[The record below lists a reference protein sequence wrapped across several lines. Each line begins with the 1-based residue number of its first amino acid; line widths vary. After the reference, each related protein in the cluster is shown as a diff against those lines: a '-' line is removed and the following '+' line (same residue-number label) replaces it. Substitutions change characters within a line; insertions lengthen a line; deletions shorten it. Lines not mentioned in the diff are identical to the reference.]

1 MKILLALKIYY
12 SKKKERLCVMMCQHF
27 FDQIV
32 LFNPFQFDEKN
43 LESILRAKNKFWFF
57 QILTG
62 FFKDFVHQQFET
74 KTENLNSGPSKI
86 NKIRH
91 EFFSSKWKII
101 ELLIAQLTHRVFS
114 WFA

>member
-43 LESILRAKNKFWFF
+43 LESILRAKNKS
-57 QILTG
+57 
-62 FFKDFVHQQFET
+62 D
-74 KTENLNSGPSKI
+74 
-86 NKIRH
+86 
-91 EFFSSKWKII
+91 FFSNFNGFLQRFCTPTI
-101 ELLIAQLTHRVFS
+101 
-114 WFA
+114 

>member
-32 LFNPFQFDEKN
+32 FVFNPFQFDEKN
-43 LESILRAKNKFWFF
+43 LESILRAKKKF

-62 FFKDFVHQQFET
+62 FFKDLYT
-74 KTENLNSGPSKI
+74 NNLKPKPKI
-86 NKIRH
+86 
-91 EFFSSKWKII
+91 
-101 ELLIAQLTHRVFS
+101 
-114 WFA
+114 

>member
-1 MKILLALKIYY
+1 
-12 SKKKERLCVMMCQHF
+12 MMCQHF

-32 LFNPFQFDEKN
+32 LLFNPFQFDEKN
-43 LESILRAKNKFWFF
+43 LESILRAKKNKPDFF

-74 KTENLNSGPSKI
+74 KTENLNSGRSKI

-91 EFFSSKWKII
+91 EFFLVKMKDI

-114 WFA
+114 

>member
-1 MKILLALKIYY
+1 
-12 SKKKERLCVMMCQHF
+12 MMCQHF

-32 LFNPFQFDEKN
+32 LLFNPFQFDEKN
-43 LESILRAKNKFWFF
+43 LESILRAKKNKSDFF

-74 KTENLNSGPSKI
+74 KTENLNSGRSKI

>member
-1 MKILLALKIYY
+1 
-12 SKKKERLCVMMCQHF
+12 MMCQHF

-43 LESILRAKNKFWFF
+43 LESILRAAKKNKSDFF

-74 KTENLNSGPSKI
+74 KTENLNSGRSEI
-86 NKIRH
+86 NEIRH
-91 EFFSSKWKII
+91 EFFSSK
-101 ELLIAQLTHRVFS
+101 
-114 WFA
+114 

>member
-43 LESILRAKNKFWFF
+43 LESILRAKKRNLIF

-62 FFKDFVHQQFET
+62 FFQRFVHQQFET
-74 KTENLNSGPSKI
+74 KTENLNSGRSKI

-91 EFFSSKWKII
+91 EFFSSK
-101 ELLIAQLTHRVFS
+101 
-114 WFA
+114 

>member
-43 LESILRAKNKFWFF
+43 LESILRAKKRNLIF

-62 FFKDFVHQQFET
+62 FFKDLYTIKFET
-74 KTENLNSGPSKI
+74 KTENLNSGRSKI

-91 EFFSSKWKII
+91 EFFSSK
-101 ELLIAQLTHRVFS
+101 
-114 WFA
+114 

>member
-1 MKILLALKIYY
+1 
-12 SKKKERLCVMMCQHF
+12 MMCQHF

-32 LFNPFQFDEKN
+32 FVFNPFQFDKKN
-43 LESILRAKNKFWFF
+43 LESILRAKKINLIFF

-74 KTENLNSGPSKI
+74 KTENLNSGRSKI

-91 EFFSSKWKII
+91 EIFLVKMKKNIEYAYCTVNTSS
-101 ELLIAQLTHRVFS
+101 L
-114 WFA
+114 

>member
-43 LESILRAKNKFWFF
+43 LESILRAKNK
-57 QILTG
+57 
-62 FFKDFVHQQFET
+62 
-74 KTENLNSGPSKI
+74 SY
-86 NKIRH
+86 
-91 EFFSSKWKII
+91 FFSNFNGFLQRFCTPTI
-101 ELLIAQLTHRVFS
+101 
-114 WFA
+114 

>member
-43 LESILRAKNKFWFF
+43 LESILRAKKKSDFF

-62 FFKDFVHQQFET
+62 FFKDLYT
-74 KTENLNSGPSKI
+74 NNLKPKPKI
-86 NKIRH
+86 WILVGVK
-91 EFFSSKWKII
+91 
-101 ELLIAQLTHRVFS
+101 
-114 WFA
+114 

>member
-32 LFNPFQFDEKN
+32 LFNPFQFDEKS
-43 LESILRAKNKFWFF
+43 LESILRAKMKLIF

-62 FFKDFVHQQFET
+62 FFK
-74 KTENLNSGPSKI
+74 NLYTNNLKPKPKI
-86 NKIRH
+86 
-91 EFFSSKWKII
+91 
-101 ELLIAQLTHRVFS
+101 
-114 WFA
+114 

>member
-43 LESILRAKNKFWFF
+43 LESILRAKNKSD
-57 QILTG
+57 
-62 FFKDFVHQQFET
+62 FFKF
-74 KTENLNSGPSKI
+74 
-86 NKIRH
+86 
-91 EFFSSKWKII
+91 
-101 ELLIAQLTHRVFS
+101 
-114 WFA
+114 

>member
-43 LESILRAKNKFWFF
+43 LESILRAKNKSDFF

-91 EFFSSKWKII
+91 EFFSSK
-101 ELLIAQLTHRVFS
+101 
-114 WFA
+114 